1 MGSGFPGG
9 PMKKLVVAVT
19 GASGSLY
26 AARLLHWLR
35 LLREKNPLEVGLVF
49 SENAPTVWEWEL
61 GQPLPQDF
69 PIYGLKDYFAPFAS
83 GSARY
88 EAMVVIPCSMGT
100 VGRLAAGISDDL
112 IARAADVMLKERRKL
127 ILVPRETPLHAGHL
141 ESLLSLSRL
150 GAHIIPAMPSF
161 YSRPSTIEAL
171 VDTVV
176 TRILDILDLPVSTQ
190 RWGSESPSASV

>member
-1 MGSGFPGG
+1 
-9 PMKKLVVAVT
+9 
-19 GASGSLY
+19 
-26 AARLLHWLR
+26 
-35 LLREKNPLEVGLVF
+35 
-49 SENAPTVWEWEL
+49 
-61 GQPLPQDF
+61 
-69 PIYGLKDYFAPFAS
+69 
-83 GSARY
+83 
-88 EAMVVIPCSMGT
+88 MGT